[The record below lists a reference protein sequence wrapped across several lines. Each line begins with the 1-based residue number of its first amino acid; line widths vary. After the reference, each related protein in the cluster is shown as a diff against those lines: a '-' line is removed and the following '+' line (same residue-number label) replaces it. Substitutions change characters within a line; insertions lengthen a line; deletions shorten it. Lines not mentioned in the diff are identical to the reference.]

1 MPGRYWGWQAYPAT
15 VNANWPN
22 VWPNVLIAVIYEGKI
37 IGVVIRD

>member
-22 VWPNVLIAVIYEGKI
+22 VLIAVIYEGKI
-37 IGVVIRD
+37 IGVVTRD